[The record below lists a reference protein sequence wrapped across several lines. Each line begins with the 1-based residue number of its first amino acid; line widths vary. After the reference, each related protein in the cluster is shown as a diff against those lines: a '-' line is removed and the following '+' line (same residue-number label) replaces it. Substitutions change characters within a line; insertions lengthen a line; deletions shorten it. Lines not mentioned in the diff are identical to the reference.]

1 MVTYL
6 VCSATTIINFL
17 RYLWLIDIKYV
28 RRISYDFF
36 VQRVMVFNL
45 QILKIDTGNIEH
57 KTQKDRHGKHW
68 TQDTV
73 SSQLATSIH

>member
-68 TQDTV
+68 TQETV
-73 SSQLATSIH
+73 NRQLATSIH